1 MAIMHIS
8 DLHLGVKRSTGTTLD
23 SRAQLHK
30 HMMREFERLLSLAQ
44 EGGHDLLINGDLFDT
59 FNVDRE
65 VEFQVFRLLRDWCHQ
80 NPSSVLVMSAGNHD
94 LSRDNSVVSSFHI
107 VARYLEIT
115 CNNVTVITDGL
126 TALKHDIWV
135 IPHMPNQ
142 EMFDEQLEACWAVAG
157 SRMEGGFLFLHANYD
172 NFFARE
178 SDHSLNVSAEMA
190 ERFKQV
196 GVKLVFAHE
205 HQQKETGNVIVVG
218 NQIASSVSDC
228 LGNTFKRYI
237 LVYSGEKEVVSEP
250 FWDVSDVNF
259 AKVDWR
265 KNPEDFTDVK
275 FIRLTGDATAEES
288 VAVVNQVIRWR
299 KTLGPNTF
307 VITNAVK
314 IAAMEVTVGK
324 LESGATNFNV
334 LQLVRDRVP
343 KALKSKFEQLENLLG
358 DHNV

>member
-1 MAIMHIS
+1 M
-8 DLHLGVKRSTGTTLD
+8 
-23 SRAQLHK
+23 
-30 HMMREFERLLSLAQ
+30 
-44 EGGHDLLINGDLFDT
+44 
-59 FNVDRE
+59 
-65 VEFQVFRLLRDWCHQ
+65 
-80 NPSSVLVMSAGNHD
+80 
-94 LSRDNSVVSSFHI
+94 SSFHI
-107 VARYLEIT
+107 VVRYLEIT
-115 CNNVTVITDGL
+115 CNNVIVITDGL
-126 TALKHDIWV
+126 TALKHDVWV

-172 NFFARE
+172 NNFAKE
-178 SDHSLNVSAEMA
+178 ADHSLNVSAEMA

-237 LVYSGEKEVVSEP
+237 LVYSGEKEVISKP

-265 KNPEDFTDVK
+265 ENPEDFTDVK

-299 KTLGPNTF
+299 KSLGPNTF